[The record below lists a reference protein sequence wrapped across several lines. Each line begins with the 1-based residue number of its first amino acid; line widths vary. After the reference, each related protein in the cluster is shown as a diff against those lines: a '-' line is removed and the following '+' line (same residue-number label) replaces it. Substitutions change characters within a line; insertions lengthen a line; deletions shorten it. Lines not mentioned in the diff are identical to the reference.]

1 MLVACTVG
9 KLGYL
14 LSDCGRLVNSDFKLC
29 WQAAEAEMPH
39 ASPRSWAAPGSPDS
53 HEARDPEWRA
63 TSEPAASA

>member
-1 MLVACTVG
+1 MLVACIVG

-14 LSDCGRLVNSDFKLC
+14 LSDCGRLVNSDFSRAVL
-29 WQAAEAEMPH
+29 ADA

-53 HEARDPEWRA
+53 HEARDPESRA